1 MENSQAAVAHWLAL
15 WTYNRRVAD
24 SSPDQ
29 WAVAEVPETLLE
41 CLRNKFKKERSPL
54 INLTTVQEIKR
65 KFGVRRQRIVDH
77 VPLEDPPGHQRAKK
91 YRVGVQMSSDY
102 EPTQE
107 IMLDLE
113 AVGEDYH
120 LLTGQLC
127 RRQPDISHIMDRM
140 RQTVYKRVE

>member
-1 MENSQAAVAHWLAL
+1 M
-15 WTYNRRVAD
+15 
-24 SSPDQ
+24 
-29 WAVAEVPETLLE
+29 
-41 CLRNKFKKERSPL
+41 
-54 INLTTVQEIKR
+54 TVQEMKR

-91 YRVGVQMSSDY
+91 CRVGVQMSSDY

-120 LLTGQLC
+120 SFQE
-127 RRQPDISHIMDRM
+127 HINAINN
-140 RQTVYKRVE
+140 

>member
-1 MENSQAAVAHWLAL
+1 MQIIVGS
-15 WTYNRRVAD
+15 
-24 SSPDQ
+24 
-29 WAVAEVPETLLE
+29 ETLLE

-77 VPLEDPPGHQRAKK
+77 MPLEDPPGHQRAKK

-120 LLTGQLC
+120 SFQE
-127 RRQPDISHIMDRM
+127 HINAINN
-140 RQTVYKRVE
+140 